1 MEDNQTQEDP
11 QNGTQQTPATPETQG
26 TQQTQQTLETIKA
39 QLEEEQ
45 KANATL
51 KEAME
56 KKDFTIADLETK
68 RGELESALSK
78 AKQGSEASTAELASA
93 KEARNQ
99 AVSKYL
105 GMARAANP
113 QVPEDMISG
122 ETIAEI
128 DASVEKGKGLVAA
141 VKKTL
146 GSEAAAAKVPAG
158 APTRGESTE
167 GMTNKE
173 LIAAGIKQKGGV
185 VA

>member
-26 TQQTQQTLETIKA
+26 TQQTQETPETQQTLKA

-45 KANATL
+45 KAKSAL
-51 KEAME
+51 EEAIAE
-56 KKDFTIADLETK
+56 KDARLAELET
-68 RGELESALSK
+68 ALSE
-78 AKQGSEASTAELASA
+78 AKQGSEASAAELASV

-105 GMARAANP
+105 GMAKATNP
-113 QVPEDMISG
+113 QVPQDMITG
-122 ETIAEI
+122 ETIEEI
-128 DASVEKGKGLVAA
+128 DASVEKGKGLVSA

-146 GSEAAAAKVPAG
+146 ESEAAAAKVPAG

-167 GMTNKE
+167 GMTNKDM
-173 LIAAGIKQKGGV
+173 IAAGIKQQGGTV
-185 VA
+185 

>member
-11 QNGTQQTPATPETQG
+11 QNGTQQTPATPETQQTPATPETQG
-26 TQQTQQTLETIKA
+26 TQQTLKA
-39 QLEEEQ
+39 QLDEEQ
-45 KANATL
+45 KAKSAL
-51 KEAME
+51 EEAMAE
-56 KKDFTIADLETK
+56 KDAKLAELET
-68 RGELESALSK
+68 ALSE

-105 GMARAANP
+105 GMAKASNP
-113 QVPEDMISG
+113 QVPQDMISG

-128 DASVEKGKGLVAA
+128 DASVEKGKGLVAS

-146 GSEAAAAKVPAG
+146 ESETAAAKVPAG

-173 LIAAGIKQKGGV
+173 LIAAGIKQQGGV